1 MKEIRKTKGAQLRA
15 KQSDKPTI
23 EGYAAVFNQ
32 LSEPIWGF
40 RERIAPG
47 AFARALRE
55 DQDVRALM
63 NHDPNFVLG
72 RSKSGT
78 LEMDEDTKGLH
89 FTCELPDTQ
98 AARDLHTLISRGDI
112 DQCSFAFRV
121 TKQTWIDE
129 RDADGNMSTIRE
141 LNDLDL
147 FDVSAVTYPAYEQ
160 TTVDARSLFPDGVP
174 AEVRSHAPELRALTK
189 KVDGVELPSS
199 SFAFVGDPKVTG
211 TWKLPIDFPG
221 DDEKTKRHI
230 RNALSRFSQ
239 TKGIPADEKPKVWKR
254 IVAAAKKHGIK
265 VSEDNSARAAEF
277 CGLRADQID
286 GDEGSGPEPGEC
298 MCDCAACKDDDC
310 ENCSNEE
317 CDDPVCAEGDC
328 PNQDDDF
335 PQGSG
340 GGGPRSAEDDIEI
353 LRMKARIAAIV

>member
-1 MKEIRKTKGAQLRA
+1 MKKEIRVITGAQIRA
-15 KQSDKPTI
+15 AKSGDKPAI

-32 LSEPIWGF
+32 LSVPLWGF
-40 RERIAPG
+40 RERIMPG

-63 NHDPNFVLG
+63 NHDPNLVLG

-78 LEMDEDTKGLH
+78 LQMREDSKGL
-89 FTCELPDTQ
+89 FFSCTLPDTQ
-98 AARDLHTLISRGDI
+98 AARDLHALVSRGDI
-112 DQCSFAFRV
+112 DQCSFGFTV

-129 RDADGNMSTIRE
+129 KNADGTMQSIRE

-147 FDVSAVTYPAYEQ
+147 FDVSAVTYPAYPQ
-160 TTVDARSLFPDGVP
+160 TSVDARMLWPDGVP
-174 AEVRSHAPELRALTK
+174 EEVRSHSPELRAKTK
-189 KVDGVELPSS
+189 KVDGVELSSS
-199 SFAFVGDPKVTG
+199 SFAFVGDDSDTS

-230 RNALSRFSQ
+230 RNALARFSQ

-265 VSEDNSARAAEF
+265 VSEEDSIRAMDA
-277 CGLRADQID
+277 GA
-286 GDEGSGPEPGEC
+286 GEGNAPDPGEC
-298 MCDCAACKDDDC
+298 DCDCAACQDDDC

-328 PNQDDDF
+328 PAQEDDD
-335 PQGSG
+335 PDGSG
-340 GGGPRSAEDDIEI
+340 GRSAAGADELER
-353 LRMKARIAAIV
+353 LRLRARLAAID